1 MTPTPRP
8 IPSVRSY
15 SDVKNLAGTF
25 QPATPR
31 RRHIPAV
38 TQHELT
44 LARHEL
50 TLARHEKTVTRHE
63 KTITQHER
71 AIANLR
77 AGYAFERSRRQ
88 TLEEHL
94 ATVKNIAYGS
104 AVACIVL
111 SIGFALQ
118 LVWR

>member
-1 MTPTPRP
+1 MTTTPRP
-8 IPSVRSY
+8 VPSVRSY
-15 SDVKNLAGTF
+15 ADVKNLAGTF

-31 RRHIPAV
+31 RRHIP
-38 TQHELT
+38 
-44 LARHEL
+44 
-50 TLARHEKTVTRHE
+50 TVTRHE
-63 KTITQHER
+63 QTLARHER

-77 AGYAFERSRRQ
+77 AAHAFERRRRQ

-111 SIGFALQ
+111 SIGFTLQ
-118 LVWR
+118 LAGAR

>member
-15 SDVKNLAGTF
+15 ADVKNLAGTF

-38 TQHELT
+38 T
-44 LARHEL
+44 
-50 TLARHEKTVTRHE
+50 RHE
-63 KTITQHER
+63 KTITRHER

-77 AGYAFERSRRQ
+77 AAHAFERSRRQ
-88 TLEEHL
+88 TIEEHL

-104 AVACIVL
+104 AVASIVL
-111 SIGFALQ
+111 SIGFTLQ
-118 LVWR
+118 LAGAR

>member
-1 MTPTPRP
+1 MTTTPRP
-8 IPSVRSY
+8 VPSVRSY
-15 SDVKNLAGTF
+15 ADVKNLAGTF

-31 RRHIPAV
+31 RLHIPTV

-44 LARHEL
+44 LE
-50 TLARHEKTVTRHE
+50 RHEKTL
-63 KTITQHER
+63 TQHER

-77 AGYAFERSRRQ
+77 SGYAFERSRRQ

-111 SIGFALQ
+111 SIGFTLQ
-118 LVWR
+118 LVGR

>member
-15 SDVKNLAGTF
+15 ADVKNLAGTF

-38 TQHELT
+38 TQHEL
-44 LARHEL
+44 A
-50 TLARHEKTVTRHE
+50 LARHEKTITR
-63 KTITQHER
+63 HER

-77 AGYAFERSRRQ
+77 AGYAFERRRRQ
-88 TLEEHL
+88 TIEEHL

-111 SIGFALQ
+111 SIGFTLQ
-118 LVWR
+118 LAGR

>member
-1 MTPTPRP
+1 MNTMPRP
-8 IPSVRSY
+8 LPSVRSY

-38 TQHELT
+38 TQHD
-44 LARHEL
+44 LA
-50 TLARHEKTVTRHE
+50 LARHEKTVTRHE
-63 KTITQHER
+63 QTLVRHER

-77 AGYAFERSRRQ
+77 AGYAFERRRRQ
-88 TLEEHL
+88 TIEEHL
-94 ATVKNIAYGS
+94 TTVKNIAYGS
-104 AVACIVL
+104 AIVCIVL
-111 SIGFALQ
+111 SIGFTLQ

>member
-15 SDVKNLAGTF
+15 ADVKSLAGTF
-25 QPATPR
+25 KPATPR
-31 RRHIPAV
+31 RRHIPTV
-38 TQHELT
+38 TRHEQT
-44 LARHEL
+44 LARHE
-50 TLARHEKTVTRHE
+50 RS
-63 KTITQHER
+63 
-71 AIANLR
+71 IANLR
-77 AGYAFERSRRQ
+77 AAHAFERRRRQ

-94 ATVKNIAYGS
+94 TTVKNIAYGS

-118 LVWR
+118 LVGR

>member
-1 MTPTPRP
+1 MTTTPRP
-8 IPSVRSY
+8 VPSVRSY

-31 RRHIPAV
+31 RRHIP
-38 TQHELT
+38 
-44 LARHEL
+44 
-50 TLARHEKTVTRHE
+50 TVTRHE
-63 KTITQHER
+63 QTLVRHER

-77 AGYAFERSRRQ
+77 TAHAFERRRRQ
-88 TLEEHL
+88 TLEESL

-111 SIGFALQ
+111 SIGFTLQ
-118 LVWR
+118 LAGAR

>member
-1 MTPTPRP
+1 MTTAPRP
-8 IPSVRSY
+8 VPSVRSY
-15 SDVKNLAGTF
+15 ADVKNLAGTF

-31 RRHIPAV
+31 RRHIP
-38 TQHELT
+38 
-44 LARHEL
+44 
-50 TLARHEKTVTRHE
+50 TVTRHE
-63 KTITQHER
+63 QTLARHER

-77 AGYAFERSRRQ
+77 AAHAFERRRRQ

-111 SIGFALQ
+111 SIGLTLQ
-118 LVWR
+118 LVGR

>member
-1 MTPTPRP
+1 MTTTPRP
-8 IPSVRSY
+8 VPSVRSY

-38 TQHELT
+38 TRHEQT
-44 LARHEL
+44 LAR
-50 TLARHEKTVTRHE
+50 
-63 KTITQHER
+63 HER

-77 AGYAFERSRRQ
+77 AAHAIERRRRQ

-94 ATVKNIAYGS
+94 TTVKNIAYGS

-111 SIGFALQ
+111 SIGFTLQ
-118 LVWR
+118 LAGAR

>member
-1 MTPTPRP
+1 MTTTPRP
-8 IPSVRSY
+8 VPSVRSY
-15 SDVKNLAGTF
+15 ADVKNLAGTF

-31 RRHIPAV
+31 RLHIPTV

-44 LARHEL
+44 LTQHEL
-50 TLARHEKTVTRHE
+50 TLERHEKTL
-63 KTITQHER
+63 TQHER

-77 AGYAFERSRRQ
+77 SGYAFERSRRQ

-111 SIGFALQ
+111 SIGFTLQ
-118 LVWR
+118 LVGR

>member
-8 IPSVRSY
+8 IPSIRSY

-44 LARHEL
+44 LAQ
-50 TLARHEKTVTRHE
+50 HEKTITQHE

-111 SIGFALQ
+111 SVGFTLQ
-118 LVWR
+118 LVGR

>member
-1 MTPTPRP
+1 MTTTPRP
-8 IPSVRSY
+8 VPSARSY

-44 LARHEL
+44 LVRHEQ
-50 TLARHEKTVTRHE
+50 TLVR
-63 KTITQHER
+63 HER

-77 AGYAFERSRRQ
+77 AGYAFERRRRQ
-88 TLEEHL
+88 TIEEHL
-94 ATVKNIAYGS
+94 TTVKNIAYGS

-111 SIGFALQ
+111 SIGFTLQ

>member
-31 RRHIPAV
+31 RRHIP
-38 TQHELT
+38 
-44 LARHEL
+44 
-50 TLARHEKTVTRHE
+50 TVTRHE
-63 KTITQHER
+63 QTLARHER

-94 ATVKNIAYGS
+94 DTVKNIAYGS
-104 AVACIVL
+104 AFACFVL
-111 SIGFALQ
+111 SIGLTLQ
-118 LVWR
+118 LVGR

>member
-1 MTPTPRP
+1 MTTAPRP
-8 IPSVRSY
+8 VPSVRSY

-38 TQHELT
+38 TRHEQT
-44 LARHEL
+44 LAR
-50 TLARHEKTVTRHE
+50 
-63 KTITQHER
+63 HER

-77 AGYAFERSRRQ
+77 AAHAFERRRRQ

-111 SIGFALQ
+111 SIGFTLQ
-118 LVWR
+118 LAGAR

>member
-1 MTPTPRP
+1 MTTTPRP
-8 IPSVRSY
+8 VPSVRSY
-15 SDVKNLAGTF
+15 ADVKNLAGTF

-38 TQHELT
+38 TRHEQT
-44 LARHEL
+44 LAR
-50 TLARHEKTVTRHE
+50 
-63 KTITQHER
+63 HER

-77 AGYAFERSRRQ
+77 AAHAFERRRRQ

-94 ATVKNIAYGS
+94 DTVKNIAYGS
-104 AVACIVL
+104 AGACIVL

-118 LVWR
+118 LAGAR

>member
-1 MTPTPRP
+1 MTTTPRP

-15 SDVKNLAGTF
+15 ADVKNLAGTF

-31 RRHIPAV
+31 RRHIPTV

-44 LARHEL
+44 L
-50 TLARHEKTVTRHE
+50 TRHEKTVTRHE
-63 KTITQHER
+63 QTLDRHER

-88 TLEEHL
+88 TIEEHL

-111 SIGFALQ
+111 SIGFTLQ
-118 LVWR
+118 LVGR